1 MKNIIIIN
9 SKYQTTHEI
18 ANYIKSNIDSKIVTL
33 DQINGEDLNEYNN
46 IILIS
51 SIYYGK
57 PLKNTQEKINKI
69 SNNLKSKNTF
79 LMYCSGS
86 ENSEYLNK
94 CYCNELVDSSNVIG
108 WVGSSLDINNISI
121 IDKLSLKMSGR
132 GNSYSNIQYNKIDE
146 MINKLMY

>member
-33 DQINGEDLNEYNN
+33 DQVNGEDLNDYNN

-86 ENSEYLNK
+86 ENNEYLNK

-132 GNSYSNIQYNKIDE
+132 GNSYSNIQYKKLDE